1 MAKILGIDLGTT
13 NSCMAVMEGGEAVV
27 IPNAEG
33 SRTTPSVVGF
43 SKKGE
48 KLVGQVAKRQAVSN
62 PENTVYSIKRHMG
75 DANYRVTLQ
84 GKQYKPQEISAMILQ
99 KLKSDAEAYL
109 GEEIKQA
116 VITVPAYF
124 NDSQRQATKDA
135 GTIAGLDVLRIINE
149 PTAASLAY
157 GLDKADIEQTIFV
170 YDLGGG
176 TFDVSILELGG
187 GVFEVKSTSGDTH
200 LGGDDFDQRIVN
212 YLLAEFRKTEGIDL
226 SKDKAVLQ
234 RLTDAA
240 EKAKIELSGVASTN
254 INLPFLTVGPDGE
267 PKHLDV
273 DLTRAQ
279 FQKMTEDLLEKTLVS
294 MRQALGD
301 AKLTPGDLEKVILVG
316 GATRMPAVVE
326 LVENFTGKKPYKN
339 INPDEAVAVGAA
351 IQAGVLGG
359 EVKDILLLDV
369 TPLTLG
375 IETLGGIA
383 TPLIQRNTTIPTKKS
398 QIFSTAVDN
407 QPSVEIHVLQ
417 GERGIASENK
427 TLGRFTLSGIPPAP
441 RGIPQIE
448 VTFDIDANGILH
460 VGAKDLGTGK
470 QQSISIQ
477 KPGGLTDAEIERMV
491 RDAELHAEEDR
502 KRKDE
507 VETRNNAEALI
518 NASEKTIKEAKDMAT
533 EDQKSKVN
541 AAIEDLKKALEG
553 KDAEAIKAKTEA
565 LQEAVYPISTAMYQK
580 AQEQAQQAAAGGEGN
595 ADAKGPDETVVDADY
610 EVVDDDKRK

>member
-1 MAKILGIDLGTT
+1 LGIDLGTT

-33 SRTTPSVVGF
+33 GRTTPSVVGF

-75 DANYRVTLQ
+75 DASYRVTLQ

-157 GLDKADIEQTIFV
+157 GLDKADVEQTIFV

-212 YLLAEFRKTEGIDL
+212 FLLAEFRKTEGIDL
-226 SKDKAVLQ
+226 SKDKSVLQ

-301 AKLTPGDLEKVILVG
+301 AKLTPSDLHKVILVG

-326 LVENFTGKKPYKN
+326 IVENFTGKKPYKN

-398 QIFSTAVDN
+398 QIFSTAADN

-417 GERGIASENK
+417 GERGIATENK

-441 RGIPQIE
+441 RGIPQVE

-491 RDAELHAEEDR
+491 KDAELHAEEDR
-502 KRKDE
+502 KRKEE

-518 NASEKTIKEAKDMAT
+518 NASEKTLKEAKDIAT
-533 EDQKSKVN
+533 EDQKSQVN

-553 KDAEAIKAKTEA
+553 KDSEAIKAKTEA
-565 LQEAVYPISTAMYQK
+565 LQETVYPISTAMYQK
-580 AQEQAQQAAAGGEGN
+580 AQEQAQQAAGGAGST
-595 ADAKGPDETVVDADY
+595 DAKNPDEPVDADY

>member
-33 SRTTPSVVGF
+33 ARTTPSVVGF

-48 KLVGQVAKRQAVSN
+48 KLVGQVAKRQAISN

-75 DANYRVTLQ
+75 DANYRVTLH

-99 KLKSDAEAYL
+99 KLKTDAEAYL

-124 NDSQRQATKDA
+124 NDAQRQATKDA
-135 GTIAGLDVLRIINE
+135 GSIAGLEVLRIINE

-157 GLDKADIEQTIFV
+157 GLDKGDVEHTILV

-187 GVFEVKSTSGDTH
+187 GVFEVKSTSGDTR

-212 YLLAEFRKTEGIDL
+212 HLLAEFRKAEGIDL
-226 SKDKAVLQ
+226 SKDRAVLQ

-267 PKHLDV
+267 PKHLDI

-294 MRQALGD
+294 MRQALSD
-301 AKLTPGDLEKVILVG
+301 AKLTPNDLEKVILVG

-359 EVKDILLLDV
+359 EVKDVLLLDV

-398 QIFSTAVDN
+398 QVFSTAADN

-427 TLGRFTLSGIPPAP
+427 TLGRFTLDGIPPAP

-460 VGAKDLGTGK
+460 VSAKDLGTGK
-470 QQSISIQ
+470 KQSISIQ
-477 KPGGLTDAEIERMV
+477 KPGGLSDDEIERMV
-491 RDAELHAEEDR
+491 KDAELHAEEDR
-502 KRKDE
+502 KRKEE
-507 VETRNNAEALI
+507 VENRNNAEALI
-518 NASEKTIKEAKDMAT
+518 NAAEKTLKEAGDVAT

-553 KDAEAIKAKTEA
+553 KDSEDIKAKTEA

-580 AQEQAQQAAAGGEGN
+580 AQQAQQEAAGSAGST
-595 ADAKGPDETVVDADY
+595 DARGPDETVVDADY
-610 EVVDDDKRK
+610 EVVDDEKRK

>member
-48 KLVGQVAKRQAVSN
+48 KLVGQVAKRQAISN

-75 DANYRVTLQ
+75 DANYRVTLH

-124 NDSQRQATKDA
+124 NDAQRQATKDA

-212 YLLAEFRKTEGIDL
+212 FLLAEFRKMEGIDL

-240 EKAKIELSGVASTN
+240 EKAKIELSGVASSN
-254 INLPFLTVGPDGE
+254 VNLPFLTVGPDGE

-301 AKLTPGDLEKVILVG
+301 AKLTPSDLDKVILVG

-339 INPDEAVAVGAA
+339 INPDEAVAIGAA

-383 TPLIQRNTTIPTKKS
+383 TPLITRNTTIPTKKS
-398 QIFSTAVDN
+398 QIFSTAADN

-460 VGAKDLGTGK
+460 VNAKDLGTGK

-491 RDAELHAEEDR
+491 KDAELHAEEDR
-502 KRKDE
+502 KRKEE
-507 VETRNNAEALI
+507 VEVRNNAEALI
-518 NASEKTIKEAKDMAT
+518 NASEKTLKEAKDMAT

-580 AQEQAQQAAAGGEGN
+580 AQEQAQQAAAGGAGN
-595 ADAKGPDETVVDADY
+595 TDAKGSDETVVDADY

>member
-33 SRTTPSVVGF
+33 GRTTPSVVGF

-75 DANYRVTLQ
+75 DANYKVALQ
-84 GKQYKPQEISAMILQ
+84 EKQYTPQEISAMILQ
-99 KLKSDAEAYL
+99 KLKADAEAYL
-109 GEEIKQA
+109 GEPIKQA
-116 VITVPAYF
+116 VVTVPAYF
-124 NDSQRQATKDA
+124 NDAQRQATKDA
-135 GTIAGLDVLRIINE
+135 GAIAGLEVLRIINE

-157 GLDKADIEQTIFV
+157 GLDKGDIEQTILV

-187 GVFEVKSTSGDTH
+187 GVFEVKSTSGNTH
-200 LGGDDFDQRIVN
+200 LGGDDFDHRIVE

-240 EKAKIELSGVASTN
+240 EKAKIELSGVTNSN

-267 PKHLDV
+267 PKHLDI

-294 MRQALGD
+294 MRQALSD
-301 AKLTPGDLEKVILVG
+301 AKLTPNDLDKVILIG

-339 INPDEAVAVGAA
+339 INPDEAVAIGAA

-359 EVKDILLLDV
+359 EVKDVLLLDV

-398 QIFSTAVDN
+398 QVFSTAADN

-427 TLGRFTLSGIPPAP
+427 TLGRFTLDGIPPAP

-470 QQSISIQ
+470 EQSISIQ
-477 KPGGLTDAEIERMV
+477 KPGGLSDADIERMV
-491 RDAELHAEEDR
+491 KDAELHAEEDR
-502 KRKDE
+502 KRKED
-507 VETRNNAEALI
+507 VDTRNNAEALI
-518 NASEKTIKEAKDMAT
+518 NAAEKTLKEAGDVAT
-533 EDQKSKVN
+533 EDQKSKVTD
-541 AAIEDLKKALEG
+541 AVEDLKKALEG
-553 KDAEAIKAKTEA
+553 KDVEDVKSKTEA

-580 AQEQAQQAAAGGEGN
+580 AQQAAQQAAGGTESP
-595 ADAKGPDETVVDADY
+595 DAKGPDETVVDADY
-610 EVVDDDKRK
+610 EVVDDEKRK